1 LKDWGVTI
9 SKIQGKFSI
18 QENNAGR
25 RMMKRISKKKW
36 ISIGLMFSFCFVLSC
51 SGLGKPPTSKFILLS
66 STIGPIDAG
75 IVGLLE
81 DEFEKETGIRVRHV
95 GAGTGAALDIARK
108 GNVDLVLVHAKS
120 LEEKFVQEGFGTERI
135 DLMYNDFVIVGPS
148 SDPAGIKGV
157 KQATGALKRISEK
170 GVTFISR
177 GDKSGTHVAEMQLW
191 EKAGVKPSGSWYV
204 IYEKGAE
211 GNVPTLR
218 YTDQKEAYTVID
230 RATVL
235 SLRDQIKLAVL
246 VEKDDALLNYM
257 TLIPVNPKKF
267 PRANHGEV
275 MIFIKW
281 LTSPEKGQKI
291 IRDFGKDKY
300 GSPLFFPNSK
310 EWKSSQ
316 TKKN

>member
-1 LKDWGVTI
+1 
-9 SKIQGKFSI
+9 
-18 QENNAGR
+18 
-25 RMMKRISKKKW
+25 MKRW
-36 ISIGLMFSFCFVLSC
+36 TFVGLLCLLLFFPSLGLSQ
-51 SGLGKPPTSKFILLS
+51 STKFILLS

-81 DEFEKETGIRVRHV
+81 DEFERETGIRVRHV

-120 LEEKFVQEGFGTERI
+120 LEEKFVQEGFGTERV

-148 SDPAGIKGV
+148 NDPAGIKGM
-157 KQATGALKRISEK
+157 KQPTEALKRIFEK

-191 EKAGVKPSGSWYV
+191 DKAGIKPSGSWYV
-204 IYEKGAE
+204 LYEKGAE

-235 SLRDQIKLAVL
+235 SLKDQIKLVVL

-257 TLIPVNPKKF
+257 SLIPVNPKKF
-267 PRANHGEV
+267 PRANYEDAMV
-275 MIFIKW
+275 FVKW

-300 GSPLFFPNSK
+300 GGPLFFPNSK
-310 EWKSSQ
+310 EWRSLQ
-316 TKKN
+316 DQKK

>member
-1 LKDWGVTI
+1 
-9 SKIQGKFSI
+9 
-18 QENNAGR
+18 
-25 RMMKRISKKKW
+25 MKRW
-36 ISIGLMFSFCFVLSC
+36 VFVGLFCLLLFLPLLSAAQ
-51 SGLGKPPTSKFILLS
+51 TSKFILLA
-66 STIGPIDAG
+66 STIGPIDSG
-75 IVGLLE
+75 IVDLLE
-81 DEFEKETGIRVRHV
+81 NEFEKETGIRVRHV
-95 GAGTGAALDIARK
+95 GAGTGAALEIAQK

-120 LEEKFVQEGFGTERI
+120 LEEKFVKEGFGTERI

-148 SDPAGIKGV
+148 SDPAGIKGMRQV
-157 KQATGALKRISEK
+157 TEALKKISEK
-170 GVTFISR
+170 GATFVTR
-177 GDKSGTHVAEMQLW
+177 GDRSGTHVAEMQLW
-191 EKAGVKPSGSWYV
+191 EKAGIKPSGSWYV

-230 RATVL
+230 RPTVL
-235 SLRDQIKLAVL
+235 SLKDQIKLVVL
-246 VEKDDALLNYM
+246 VEKDEALLNYIS
-257 TLIPVNPKKF
+257 LIPVNPQKF
-267 PRANHGEV
+267 PRANYGDV
-275 MIFIKW
+275 MVFVKW